1 MRKRAELFGRCGIQD
16 KGHKNRATSAT
27 AGVKRLIVSIKA
39 VARFMKIVLPS
50 CYHRAT
56 AVLRFGRCPFPQVQ
70 VADVQGGKAV
80 RQGL

>member
-39 VARFMKIVLPS
+39 VARFMKIVL
-50 CYHRAT
+50 
-56 AVLRFGRCPFPQVQ
+56 QVTCWLS
-70 VADVQGGKAV
+70 AC
-80 RQGL
+80 